1 MTALSKFPIYKT
13 VKMLKQGDGYDESGV
28 ARHTGIWESAYVWCS
43 SRHSCPLSSDKEVES
58 YRNSTE
64 R

>member
-1 MTALSKFPIYKT
+1 
-13 VKMLKQGDGYDESGV
+13 MLKQGDGYDESGV